1 MLYCYDN
8 AIAEDLQ
15 RSFNTDINIIKV
27 ADSDIY
33 TELAAQSENDQLKFP
48 MIGLTRAS
56 DIDIDTNRLNFTR
69 LHKGVPTV
77 FDNKTND
84 IYYEQVVPINLS
96 YDLTVLASNTADSD
110 ELVRELIFK
119 YTKMYFI
126 TMQLPYESDRK
137 IKFGVVLDANRTISR
152 KSGLIETIHSG
163 TIYQTILTLKCEGC
177 VLVSYNPVKLKT
189 QLQDTQITIQK

>member
-48 MIGLTRAS
+48 MIGLTRSS
-56 DIDIDTNRLNFTR
+56 DIEIDTNRLNFTR

-96 YDLTVLASNTADSD
+96 YDLTVLAANTADSD

-126 TMQLPYESDRK
+126 TMPLPYESDRS
-137 IKFGVVLDANRTISR
+137 IKFGIVLDSTRTISR
-152 KSGLIETIHSG
+152 KSGLIENIHSG
-163 TIYQTILTLKCEGC
+163 TIYQTILALKCEGC
-177 VLVSYNPVKLKT
+177 VLLSYNPVKLQV
-189 QLQDTQITIQK
+189 QLQDPQIDIQN